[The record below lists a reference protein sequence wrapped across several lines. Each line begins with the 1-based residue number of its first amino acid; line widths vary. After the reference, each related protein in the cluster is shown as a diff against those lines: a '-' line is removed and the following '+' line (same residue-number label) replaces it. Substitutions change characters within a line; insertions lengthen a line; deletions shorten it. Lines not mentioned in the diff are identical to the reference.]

1 MHFYFGILKR
11 VSLSLMI
18 IIVTLPFLATCGKKN
33 APQAP
38 PYESY
43 SYPQEYPRR

>member
-1 MHFYFGILKR
+1 MHLYFGTLTR
-11 VSLSLMI
+11 VSVSLM
-18 IIVTLPFLATCGKKN
+18 VLTLALLFLAGCGKKN

-38 PYESY
+38 PGESY